1 MGGEG
6 VSKNGM
12 LIHCGNYCDKWE
24 KAIFLELAGLNVDW
38 DAVRGML
45 ESGKWVAVAGDPPCV
60 KGFIDRVS
68 RLCGSYTFIAQ
79 SPHVLL
85 GLVRKCREAR
95 AALGVSNKAWSSTY
109 FIITFKLPQGVFKCY
124 AKLWY
129 DLDEVLRLIG
139 MMSLVRRNITI
150 IKPEIVDDVIS
161 RIREKVGS
169 GEWLLVDGVP
179 SCVFELVI
187 ASVMHCNEAPIV
199 YLKQPSTVV
208 ALVRKCPALFEEL
221 SRREAADRLTEE
233 GFRRLKAVE
242 YAEEYVDEEGR
253 GRCEGVIHIT
263 DEEIEVLL
271 ENMRSAL
278 KRD

>member
-6 VSKNGM
+6 VGKNGVPTY
-12 LIHCGNYCDKWE
+12 CNYCDKWE
-24 KAIFLELAGLNVDW
+24 KAIFLGLAELNVDW
-38 DAVRGML
+38 NTVRGML

-60 KGFIDRVS
+60 KDFIDGVS
-68 RLCGSYTFIAQ
+68 RLCGSYKYIAQ
-79 SPHVLL
+79 SPRVLL
-85 GLVRKCREAR
+85 VLVRKCREASV
-95 AALGVSNKAWSSTY
+95 ALGLSNKEWSSTY
-109 FIITFKLPQGVFKCY
+109 FIITFKLPRGVFRCY
-124 AKLWY
+124 VKLWY

-139 MMSLVRRNITI
+139 MMSLVHRNSTI

-161 RIREKVGS
+161 RIRERVGS

-179 SCVFELVI
+179 SCVLELVI
-187 ASVMHCNEAPIV
+187 ASVRLCNEAPIV

-253 GRCEGVIHIT
+253 GLCEGVIHIT

>member
-1 MGGEG
+1 MCGEG
-6 VSKNGM
+6 VGKNGVPTY
-12 LIHCGNYCDKWE
+12 CNYCDKWE
-24 KAIFLELAGLNVDW
+24 KAIFLELAGLNVNW
-38 DAVRGML
+38 NTVREML
-45 ESGKWVAVAGDPPCV
+45 ESGKLVAVAGDPPCV
-60 KGFIDRVS
+60 RDFIDGVS
-68 RLCGSYTFIAQ
+68 RLCGSYKYIAQ

-85 GLVRKCREAR
+85 VLVRKCREAS

-109 FIITFKLPQGVFKCY
+109 FIITFTLKLLQGGFRCY
-124 AKLWY
+124 VELQY
-129 DLDEVLRLIG
+129 NLDEVLRLIG
-139 MMSLVRRNITI
+139 MMSLVHRNITI
-150 IKPEIVDDVIS
+150 IKPKIVDDVIS
-161 RIREKVGS
+161 RIRERVGS

-179 SCVFELVI
+179 SCVLELVI

-253 GRCEGVIHIT
+253 GRCEGVL
-263 DEEIEVLL
+263 VGLL
-271 ENMRSAL
+271 ML
-278 KRD
+278 TTIV